1 MKTLRTTD
9 LLGALGMF
17 GALALCAPF
26 VGAQDAK
33 QPGTETLE
41 EVKVSDEPGPLM
53 WRVSKDDHV
62 VWIIGTMSPI
72 PTGLTWNDRQ
82 VRAVLAESDE
92 VLGQIF
98 YNAKVD
104 GGAFAVIRSIP
115 AMLKARKNPDGA
127 TLVDLLPPDQ
137 YARWRRLIE
146 GAIGKPPDEDMEVWR
161 PMLLADML
169 YYETLKSRK
178 LKEGDVVTPRLHKLA
193 REAKVPVRRREVDVA
208 IDKPRKLIAEFREL
222 PRARE
227 IECLIATM
235 DFIDQEMPKAEARA
249 RAWAIGE
256 PALLAED
263 LAALNREPCT
273 LTSVRESSL
282 KDRLIEMEQ
291 QSRQDFLD
299 MVGYA
304 LLGRGTTVTTL
315 PIQFLTGPKSL
326 LNTLRASGYA
336 VESPRR

>member
-1 MKTLRTTD
+1 MRNLG
-9 LLGALGMF
+9 LLGALTLAAAPTL
-17 GALALCAPF
+17 GAE
-26 VGAQDAK
+26 GAIPASA
-33 QPGTETLE
+33 ETLE
-41 EVKVSDEPGPLM
+41 EVQVSDAPGPLM

-62 VWIIGTMSPI
+62 VWIIGTMSPV

-82 VRAVLAESDE
+82 VRAVLSESDE
-92 VLGQIF
+92 VLGHIS
-98 YNAKVD
+98 YKAKVD
-104 GGAFAVIRSIP
+104 GGGFAVIRSIP
-115 AMLKARKNPDGA
+115 AMLKARRNPDGA

-146 GAIGKPPDEDMEVWR
+146 AAIGKPAEEDMEVWR

-169 YYETLKSRK
+169 YYETLKSLK

-193 REAKVPVRRREVDVA
+193 KEAKVPIRRREVDVA
-208 IDKPRKLIAEFREL
+208 IDKPRKLIAEFRAL
-222 PRARE
+222 PRDRE
-227 IECLIATM
+227 LECLIATM
-235 DFIDQEMPKAEARA
+235 DFIEQEMPKAEARA

-256 PALLAED
+256 PAMMAED

-282 KDRLIEMEQ
+282 KDRLKEMEGR
-291 QSRQDFLD
+291 SRQDFLD

-315 PIQFLTGPKSL
+315 PMQLLTGPKSVL
-326 LNTLRASGYA
+326 DTLRATGYA